1 MLSYEIYK
9 MRTLSSVGYSYGLI
23 AKENQDDVWVP
34 IAIVAGFSTN
44 LEAVRELAEKC
55 TGLQLSPIHM
65 LDVVSDYITGESM
78 NHT

>member
-1 MLSYEIYK
+1 MLNYEIYK

-23 AKENQDDVWVP
+23 AKENQNDTWVP

-55 TGLQLSPIHM
+55 MSLQLAPIHM
-65 LDVVSDYITGESM
+65 LDVVSDYITGESI